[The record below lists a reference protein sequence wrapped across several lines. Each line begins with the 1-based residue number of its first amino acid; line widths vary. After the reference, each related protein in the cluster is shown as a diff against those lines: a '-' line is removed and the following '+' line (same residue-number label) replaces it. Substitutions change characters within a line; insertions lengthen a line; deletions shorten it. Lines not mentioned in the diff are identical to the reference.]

1 MTVNMHICVYMYI
14 YICACVY
21 SGRRGT
27 FNCLAILTDQVLFSP
42 HTTDFLSENFQ
53 NYSPAQPRS
62 SVTLQCVSVFLMGK
76 MKDGLITVSFF
87 LLDKDVFLTQG
98 KCILAA

>member
-1 MTVNMHICVYMYI
+1 MHVCIVI
-14 YICACVY
+14 E
-21 SGRRGT
+21 GEH

-62 SVTLQCVSVFLMGK
+62 SVTLQCASVFLMGK